1 MVKETSQ
8 KPASSSNTIL
18 IQGGIVIDP
27 GRVNGRADVLI
38 QHGKIVEVGFP
49 LKTPIRQDSSVI
61 ILEANGWIVAPGLV
75 DLHCHLREPGFEY
88 KETIATG
95 AASAVAGGFTSI
107 CCMPNTQPVNDNE
120 SITKFMLAKGEEAG
134 KARVFPIGAIT
145 RKSEGEELADIG
157 ELVEAGC
164 VAISDDGRPV
174 MNSLVM
180 RRALEYAKAFG
191 IPVVDHCEDLHL
203 TDGGCMNEGIV
214 STELGM
220 PGIPDASEEVMVAR
234 NLALADLTGVHVH
247 LAHLSTARSVELVR
261 HAKGQGLPVSAEVC
275 PHHFSITEEAV
286 RCYNSNAKMNPPL
299 RTDEDVRAL
308 KQGLVDGTID
318 VIATDHAPH
327 ALQEKQLE
335 FDTAPFGIVG
345 FETALPL
352 TLRLVDDGILSLEQA
367 IDKLTRAPSQLFHLP
382 VGTLQPGNHADV
394 VVFDPKEEW
403 VVDPT
408 QFHSKSQNTPFGGWT
423 VKGKVKMTLVG
434 GRVVYDAR

>member
-1 MVKETSQ
+1 MNEV
-8 KPASSSNTIL
+8 SSNQASTQTVC

-27 GRVNGRADVLI
+27 GHVNGRADVLI
-38 QHGKIVEVGFP
+38 QNGKIVEVGYP
-49 LKTPIRQDSSVI
+49 LKQSIIQDATAT
-61 ILEANGWIVAPGLV
+61 ILDASGWIVAPGFV

-95 AASAVAGGFTSI
+95 SASAVAGGFTSI

-120 SITKFMLAKGEEAG
+120 AITQFMLTKGQEAG

-145 RKSEGEELADIG
+145 KNSDGEELANIG

-191 IPVVDHCEDLHL
+191 VPVVDHCEDLHL
-203 TDGGCMNEGIV
+203 TDGGCMNEGVV

-261 HAKGQGLPVSAEVC
+261 HAKAQGLPVSAEVC
-275 PHHFSITEEAV
+275 PHHFSISEEAV
-286 RCYNSNAKMNPPL
+286 RGYQSNAKMNPPL
-299 RTDEDVRAL
+299 RTNEDMLAL
-308 KQGLVDGTID
+308 KQGIVDGTID

-327 ALQEKQLE
+327 AVQEKQLE
-335 FDTAPFGIVG
+335 FDSAPFGIVG

-352 TLRLVDDGILSLEQA
+352 TLQLVHDGVLSLEQA
-367 IDKLTRAPSQLFHLP
+367 LDKLTRAPAQLFHLP
-382 VGTLQPGNHADV
+382 VGSLLPGSLADV
-394 VVFDPKEEW
+394 VVFALEEEW
-403 VVDPT
+403 VVDPD
-408 QFHSKSQNTPFGGWT
+408 QFHSKSRNTPFGGMS
-423 VKGKVKMTLVG
+423 VKGKIKMTLVD
-434 GRVVYDAR
+434 GRLVYDAR

>member
-1 MVKETSQ
+1 MTKKTGQS
-8 KPASSSNTIL
+8 PTASHL
-18 IQGGIVIDP
+18 LCIQGGIVIDP
-27 GRVNGRADVLI
+27 GHVNGRADVLI
-38 QHGKIVEVGFP
+38 QDGNILEVGFP
-49 LKTPIRQDSSVI
+49 LMNPLCQDSSVTI
-61 ILEANGWIVAPGLV
+61 VNADGWIVSPGLV

-95 AASAVAGGFTSI
+95 AASAVAGGFTTI
-107 CCMPNTQPVNDNE
+107 CCMPNTQPVNDNAA
-120 SITKFMLAKGEEAG
+120 ITKFMLAQGQVAG

-145 RKSEGEELADIG
+145 KKSEGEELADIG
-157 ELVEAGC
+157 ELVDAGC

-203 TDGGCMNEGIV
+203 TDGGCMNEGMV

-220 PGIPDASEEVMVAR
+220 PGITDASEEVMVAR

-299 RTDEDVRAL
+299 RTDEDVQAL

-318 VIATDHAPH
+318 AIATDHAPH

-352 TLRLVDDGILSLEQA
+352 TLRLVHEGVLSLEQA
-367 IDKLTRAPSQLFHLP
+367 LDKLTRSPAQLFHLP
-382 VGTLQPGNHADV
+382 VGNLQPGSHADI
-394 VVFDPKEEW
+394 VVFDPHEEW

-408 QFHSKSQNTPFGGWT
+408 KFFSKSQNTPFGGWT
-423 VKGKVKMTLVG
+423 VRGKVKMTLVD
-434 GRVVYDAR
+434 GRMVYDAR

>member
-1 MVKETSQ
+1 MNE
-8 KPASSSNTIL
+8 ASSNQALTQTVC

-27 GRVNGRADVLI
+27 GHVNGRADVLI
-38 QHGKIVEVGFP
+38 QNGKIVEVGYP
-49 LKTPIRQDSSVI
+49 LKQSITQDATTVI
-61 ILEANGWIVAPGLV
+61 LDASGWIVAPGLV

-95 AASAVAGGFTSI
+95 SASAVAGGFTSI

-120 SITKFMLAKGEEAG
+120 AITKFMLTKGHEAG

-145 RKSEGEELADIG
+145 KNSDGEELANIG
-157 ELVEAGC
+157 ELVGAGC

-191 IPVVDHCEDLHL
+191 VPVVDHCEDLHL
-203 TDGGCMNEGIV
+203 TDGGCMNEGVV

-261 HAKGQGLPVSAEVC
+261 HAKAQGLPVSAEVC
-275 PHHFSITEEAV
+275 PHHFSISEEAV
-286 RCYNSNAKMNPPL
+286 RGYQANAKMNPPL
-299 RTDEDVRAL
+299 RTNEDMLAL

-327 ALQEKQLE
+327 AVQEKQLE
-335 FDTAPFGIVG
+335 FDSAPFGIVG

-352 TLRLVDDGILSLEQA
+352 TLQLVHDGVLSLEQA
-367 IDKLTRAPSQLFHLP
+367 LDKLTRAPAKLFHLP
-382 VGTLQPGNHADV
+382 VGSLSPGSLADV
-394 VVFDPKEEW
+394 VIFAPEEEW
-403 VVDPT
+403 VVDPE
-408 QFHSKSQNTPFGGWT
+408 QFQSKSRNTPFGGIS
-423 VKGKVKMTLVG
+423 VKGKVKMTLVD
-434 GRVVYDAR
+434 GRLVYDAR

>member
-1 MVKETSQ
+1 MTKQTGPSPTS
-8 KPASSSNTIL
+8 SHL
-18 IQGGIVIDP
+18 LCIQGGIVIDP
-27 GRVNGRADVLI
+27 GHVNGRADVLI
-38 QHGKIVEVGFP
+38 QDGSILEVGFP
-49 LKTPIRQDSSVI
+49 LTNPLCQDSSVT
-61 ILEANGWIVAPGLV
+61 ILNANGWIVAPGLV

-95 AASAVAGGFTSI
+95 AASAVAGGFTTI
-107 CCMPNTQPVNDNE
+107 CCMPNTQPVNDNAA
-120 SITKFMLAKGEEAG
+120 ITKFMLAQGQVAG

-145 RKSEGEELADIG
+145 KKSEGEELADIG
-157 ELVEAGC
+157 ELVDAGC

-203 TDGGCMNEGIV
+203 TDGGCMNEGMV

-299 RTDEDVRAL
+299 RTDEDVQAL

-318 VIATDHAPH
+318 AIATDHAPH

-352 TLRLVDDGILSLEQA
+352 TLRLVHEGVLSLEQA
-367 IDKLTRAPSQLFHLP
+367 LDKLTRSPAQLFHLP
-382 VGTLQPGNHADV
+382 VGNLQPGSHADI
-394 VVFDPKEEW
+394 VVFDPHEEW

-408 QFHSKSQNTPFGGWT
+408 KFFSKSQNTPFGGWT
-423 VKGKVKMTLVG
+423 VRGKVKMTLVD
-434 GRVVYDAR
+434 GRMVYDAR

>member
-1 MVKETSQ
+1 MTKKTGQS
-8 KPASSSNTIL
+8 PTASHL
-18 IQGGIVIDP
+18 LCIQGGIVIDP
-27 GRVNGRADVLI
+27 GHVNGRADVLI
-38 QHGKIVEVGFP
+38 QDGSILEVGFP
-49 LKTPIRQDSSVI
+49 LTNPLCQDSSVT
-61 ILEANGWIVAPGLV
+61 ILNANGWIVAPGLV

-95 AASAVAGGFTSI
+95 AASAVAGGFTTI
-107 CCMPNTQPVNDNE
+107 CCMPNTQPVNDNAA
-120 SITKFMLAKGEEAG
+120 ITKFMLAQGQVAG

-145 RKSEGEELADIG
+145 KKSEGEELADIG
-157 ELVEAGC
+157 ELVDAGC

-203 TDGGCMNEGIV
+203 TDGGCMNEGMV

-299 RTDEDVRAL
+299 RTDEDVQAL

-318 VIATDHAPH
+318 AIATDHAPH

-352 TLRLVDDGILSLEQA
+352 TLRLVHEGVLSLEQA
-367 IDKLTRAPSQLFHLP
+367 LDKLTRSPAQLFHLP
-382 VGTLQPGNHADV
+382 VGNLQPGSHADI
-394 VVFDPKEEW
+394 VVFDPHEEW

-408 QFHSKSQNTPFGGWT
+408 KFFSKSQNTPFGGWT
-423 VKGKVKMTLVG
+423 VRGKVKMTLVD
-434 GRVVYDAR
+434 GRMVYDAR

>member
-1 MVKETSQ
+1 MKNLSSQ
-8 KPASSSNTIL
+8 PTQSRIIC
-18 IQGGIVIDP
+18 IQGGTVIDP
-27 GRVNGRADVLI
+27 GHVNKRADVLI
-38 QHGKIVEVGFP
+38 QNGKIIEIGHP
-49 LKTPIRQDSSVI
+49 LKHAAAEDPSIM
-61 ILEANGWIVAPGLV
+61 ILDARGWIVSPGLV

-95 AASAVAGGFTSI
+95 SASAVAGGFTSI
-107 CCMPNTQPVNDNE
+107 CCMPNTQPVNDNAA
-120 SITKFMLAKGEEAG
+120 ITQFMLTKGEQAG
-134 KARVFPIGAIT
+134 KARIFPIGAIT
-145 RKSEGEELADIG
+145 KSSAGEELANIG

-203 TDGGCMNEGIV
+203 TDGGCMNEGVV

-234 NLALADLTGVHVH
+234 NLALAELTGVTVH

-261 HAKGQGLPVSAEVC
+261 HAKAQGLPVSAEVC
-275 PHHFSITEEAV
+275 PHHFSISEEAV
-286 RCYNSNAKMNPPL
+286 RGYKADAKMNPPL
-299 RTDEDVRAL
+299 RTDEDIVAL
-308 KQGLVDGTID
+308 KKGLTDGTID

-335 FDTAPFGIVG
+335 FDAAPFGIVG

-352 TLRLVDDGILSLEQA
+352 TLRLVHDGTLSLEQA
-367 IDKLTRAPSQLFHLP
+367 LDKLTRAPAQLFNLP
-382 VGTLQPGNHADV
+382 IGNLAPGNAADL
-394 VVFDPKEEW
+394 VVFDAEEEW
-403 VVDPT
+403 VVDPD
-408 QFHSKSQNTPFGGWT
+408 QFHSKSRNTPFSGMT
-423 VKGKVKMTLVG
+423 MKGKVKMTLVEG
-434 GRVVYDAR
+434 QLVYDSR

>member
-1 MVKETSQ
+1 MNE
-8 KPASSSNTIL
+8 ASSNQALTQTVC

-27 GRVNGRADVLI
+27 SHVNGRADVLI
-38 QHGKIVEVGFP
+38 QNGKIVEVAYP
-49 LKTPIRQDSSVI
+49 LKQSITQDASTT
-61 ILEANGWIVAPGLV
+61 ILDASGWIVAPGLV

-95 AASAVAGGFTSI
+95 SASAVAGGFTSI

-120 SITKFMLAKGEEAG
+120 ATTQFMLTKGQEAR

-145 RKSEGEELADIG
+145 KNSDGEELANIG
-157 ELVEAGC
+157 ELVGAGC

-191 IPVVDHCEDLHL
+191 VPVVDHCEDLHL
-203 TDGGCMNEGIV
+203 TDGGCMNEGVV

-261 HAKGQGLPVSAEVC
+261 HAKAQGLPVSAEVC
-275 PHHFSITEEAV
+275 PHHFSISEEAV
-286 RCYNSNAKMNPPL
+286 RGYQANAKMNPPL
-299 RTDEDVRAL
+299 RTNEDILAL

-327 ALQEKQLE
+327 AVQEKQLE

-352 TLRLVDDGILSLEQA
+352 TLQLVNDGVLSLEQA
-367 IDKLTRAPSQLFHLP
+367 LDKLTRAPAQLFHLP
-382 VGTLQPGNHADV
+382 VGSLSPGSLADV
-394 VVFDPKEEW
+394 VIFAPEEEW
-403 VVDPT
+403 VVDPE
-408 QFHSKSQNTPFGGWT
+408 QFQSKSCNTPFGGMT
-423 VKGKVKMTLVG
+423 VKGKVKMTLVD
-434 GRVVYDAR
+434 GRLVYDAR

>member
-1 MVKETSQ
+1 MIKETSQ
-8 KPASSSNTIL
+8 KPGSSNAIL

-49 LKTPIRQDSSVI
+49 LTTPTGQDSSVTI
-61 ILEANGWIVAPGLV
+61 FEANGWIVSPGLV

-95 AASAVAGGFTSI
+95 TASAVAGGFTSV

-120 SITKFMLAKGEEAG
+120 SITKFMLAKGAEAG

-145 RKSEGEELADIG
+145 RKSEGEELAEIG
-157 ELVEAGC
+157 ELVAAGC

-180 RRALEYAKAFG
+180 RRALDYAPAFG
-191 IPVVDHCEDLHL
+191 IPVVDHCDDLHL

-247 LAHLSTARSVELVR
+247 LAQLSTARSVELVR

-308 KQGLVDGTID
+308 KQGLADGTID
-318 VIATDHAPH
+318 AIATDHAPH

-352 TLRLVDDGILSLEQA
+352 TLRLVEEEIWSLERA
-367 IDKLTRAPSQLFHLP
+367 VDKLTRAPAQLFHLP
-382 VGTLQPGNHADV
+382 VGSLQPGNHADI

-423 VKGKVKMTLVG
+423 VKGKVKMTLVE

>member
-1 MVKETSQ
+1 MNE
-8 KPASSSNTIL
+8 ASSNQALTQTVC

-27 GRVNGRADVLI
+27 GHVNGRADVLI
-38 QHGKIVEVGFP
+38 QNGKIMEVGYP
-49 LKTPIRQDSSVI
+49 LKQTITQDTTTVI
-61 ILEANGWIVAPGLV
+61 LDASGWIVAPGLV

-95 AASAVAGGFTSI
+95 SASAVAGGFTAI

-120 SITKFMLAKGEEAG
+120 AITQFMLTKGQEAG

-145 RKSEGEELADIG
+145 KNSDGEELANIG
-157 ELVEAGC
+157 ELVGAGC

-191 IPVVDHCEDLHL
+191 VPVVDHCEDLHL
-203 TDGGCMNEGIV
+203 TDGGCMNEGLV

-261 HAKGQGLPVSAEVC
+261 HAKAQGLPVSAEVC
-275 PHHFSITEEAV
+275 PHHFSISEEAV
-286 RCYNSNAKMNPPL
+286 RGYQSNAKMNPPL
-299 RTDEDVRAL
+299 RTNEDMLAL

-327 ALQEKQLE
+327 AVQEKQLE
-335 FDTAPFGIVG
+335 FDSAPFGIVG

-352 TLRLVDDGILSLEQA
+352 TLQLVHDGVLSLEQA
-367 IDKLTRAPSQLFHLP
+367 LDKLTRAPAQLFHLP
-382 VGTLQPGNHADV
+382 VGSLSPGSLADV
-394 VVFDPKEEW
+394 VIFAPEEEW
-403 VVDPT
+403 VVDPE
-408 QFHSKSQNTPFGGWT
+408 QFQSKSRNTPFGGVS
-423 VKGKVKMTLVG
+423 VKGKVKMTLVD
-434 GRVVYDAR
+434 GRLVYDAR

>member
-1 MVKETSQ
+1 MKQT
-8 KPASSSNTIL
+8 SSNKALTSTVC

-27 GRVNGRADVLI
+27 GHVNGRADVLI
-38 QHGKIVEVGFP
+38 QNGKIVEVGYP
-49 LKTPIRQDSSVI
+49 LKQSIVQDDSI
-61 ILEANGWIVAPGLV
+61 TILDASGWIVAPGLV

-95 AASAVAGGFTSI
+95 SASAVAGGFTSI

-120 SITKFMLAKGEEAG
+120 AITQFMLIKGQEAG

-145 RKSEGEELADIG
+145 KNSDGEELANIG
-157 ELVEAGC
+157 ELVGAGC

-203 TDGGCMNEGIV
+203 TDGGCMNEGVV

-261 HAKGQGLPVSAEVC
+261 HAKTQGLPVSAEVC
-275 PHHFSITEEAV
+275 PHHFSISEEAV
-286 RCYNSNAKMNPPL
+286 RGYQANAKMNPPL
-299 RTDEDVRAL
+299 RTDEDILAL

-327 ALQEKQLE
+327 AVQEKQLE
-335 FDTAPFGIVG
+335 FDSAPFGIVG

-352 TLRLVDDGILSLEQA
+352 TLRLVQDGVLSLEQA
-367 IDKLTRAPSQLFHLP
+367 LDKLTRAPAKLFHLP
-382 VGTLQPGNHADV
+382 VGSLSPGSLADV
-394 VVFDPKEEW
+394 VIFAPEEEW
-403 VVDPT
+403 VVDPE
-408 QFHSKSQNTPFGGWT
+408 QFQSKSRNTPFGGMS
-423 VKGKVKMTLVG
+423 VKGKVKMTLVD
-434 GRVVYDAR
+434 GRLVYDAR

>member
-1 MVKETSQ
+1 MTKKTAQRSTS
-8 KPASSSNTIL
+8 SRLLCIH
-18 IQGGIVIDP
+18 GGIVIDP
-27 GRVNGRADVLI
+27 GHVNGRADVFI
-38 QHGKIVEVGFP
+38 QDGNIIEVGFP
-49 LKTPIRQDSSVI
+49 LTNPLCQDSSVT
-61 ILEANGWIVAPGLV
+61 ILEVNGWIVAPGLV

-95 AASAVAGGFTSI
+95 AASAVAGGFTAI
-107 CCMPNTQPVNDNE
+107 CCMPNTQPVNDNAA
-120 SITKFMLAKGEEAG
+120 ITKFMLGKGQDAG

-203 TDGGCMNEGIV
+203 TDGGCMNEGMV

-234 NLALADLTGVHVH
+234 NLSLAALTGVHVH

-286 RCYNSNAKMNPPL
+286 RGYNSNAKMNPPL
-299 RTDEDVRAL
+299 RTEEDVQAL

-352 TLRLVDDGILSLEQA
+352 TLRLVHEGVLSLEQA
-367 IDKLTRAPSQLFHLP
+367 LDKLTRSPAQLFHLP
-382 VGTLQPGNHADV
+382 VGSLEPGTHADI
-394 VVFDPKEEW
+394 VVFDPNEEW

-408 QFHSKSQNTPFGGWT
+408 QFLSKSQNTPFGGWT
-423 VKGKVKMTLVG
+423 VKGKVKMTLVEG
-434 GRVVYDAR
+434 KIVHDAR

>member
-1 MVKETSQ
+1 MIKKTGQ
-8 KPASSSNTIL
+8 HPTSSSL
-18 IQGGIVIDP
+18 LWIQGGIVIDP
-27 GRVNGRADVLI
+27 GHMNGRADVLI
-38 QHGKIVEVGFP
+38 QDGTIIEVGIP
-49 LKTPIRQDSSVI
+49 LKTPLCQDPSITI
-61 ILEANGWIVAPGLV
+61 IEANGWIVAPGLV

-95 AASAVAGGFTSI
+95 AASAVAGGFTTI
-107 CCMPNTQPVNDNE
+107 CCMPNTQPVNDNAG
-120 SITKFMLAKGEEAG
+120 ITKFILAKGQEAG
-134 KARVFPIGAIT
+134 KARVLPIGAIT

-203 TDGGCMNEGIV
+203 TDGGCMNEGMV

-299 RTDEDVRAL
+299 RTDEDVHAL

-318 VIATDHAPH
+318 AIATDHAPH

-352 TLRLVDDGILSLEQA
+352 TLRLVQEGVLSLEQA
-367 IDKLTRAPSQLFHLP
+367 LDKLTRSPAQLFHLP
-382 VGTLQPGNHADV
+382 VGSLQPGTHADM
-394 VVFDPKEEW
+394 VVFDPHEEW
-403 VVDPT
+403 AVDPT
-408 QFHSKSQNTPFGGWT
+408 QFLSKSQNTPFGGWT
-423 VKGKVKMTLVG
+423 VKGKVKMTLVE
-434 GRVVYDAR
+434 GRIVYDAR

>member
-1 MVKETSQ
+1 MNE
-8 KPASSSNTIL
+8 ASSNQALTRTVC

-27 GRVNGRADVLI
+27 GHVNGRADVLI
-38 QHGKIVEVGFP
+38 KNGKIVEVGYP
-49 LKTPIRQDSSVI
+49 LKQSITQDATAM
-61 ILEANGWIVAPGLV
+61 ILDASGWIVAPGLV

-95 AASAVAGGFTSI
+95 SASAVAGGFTAI
-107 CCMPNTQPVNDNE
+107 CCMPNTQPVNDNQA
-120 SITKFMLAKGEEAG
+120 ITQFMLTKGQEAG

-145 RKSEGEELADIG
+145 KNSNGEELANIG

-191 IPVVDHCEDLHL
+191 VPVVDHCEDLHL
-203 TDGGCMNEGIV
+203 TDGGCMNEGVV

-261 HAKGQGLPVSAEVC
+261 HAKSQGLPVSAEVC
-275 PHHFSITEEAV
+275 PHHFSISEEAV
-286 RCYNSNAKMNPPL
+286 RGYQANAKMNPPL
-299 RTDEDVRAL
+299 RTNEDMLAL

-327 ALQEKQLE
+327 AVQEKQLE
-335 FDTAPFGIVG
+335 FDSAPVGIVG

-352 TLRLVDDGILSLEQA
+352 TLQLVHDGVLSLEQA
-367 IDKLTRAPSQLFHLP
+367 LDKLTRAPAQLFHLP
-382 VGTLQPGNHADV
+382 VGSLSPGSLADV
-394 VVFDPKEEW
+394 VIFAPEEEW
-403 VVDPT
+403 VVAPE
-408 QFHSKSQNTPFGGWT
+408 QFQSKSRNTPFGGVS
-423 VKGKVKMTLVG
+423 VKGKVKMTLVE
-434 GRVVYDAR
+434 GRLVYDAR

>member
-1 MVKETSQ
+1 MTKQTGPSPTS
-8 KPASSSNTIL
+8 SHL
-18 IQGGIVIDP
+18 LCIQGGIVIDP
-27 GRVNGRADVLI
+27 GHVNGRADVLI
-38 QHGKIVEVGFP
+38 QDGSILEVGFP
-49 LKTPIRQDSSVI
+49 LTNPLCQDSSVT
-61 ILEANGWIVAPGLV
+61 ILNANGWIVAPGLV

-95 AASAVAGGFTSI
+95 AASAVAGGFTTI
-107 CCMPNTQPVNDNE
+107 CCMPNTQPVNDNAA
-120 SITKFMLAKGEEAG
+120 ITKFMLAQGQVAG

-145 RKSEGEELADIG
+145 KKSEGEELADIG
-157 ELVEAGC
+157 ELVDAGC

-203 TDGGCMNEGIV
+203 TDGGCMNEGMV

-299 RTDEDVRAL
+299 RTDEDVQAL

-318 VIATDHAPH
+318 AIATDHAPH

-352 TLRLVDDGILSLEQA
+352 TLRLVHEGVLSLEQA
-367 IDKLTRAPSQLFHLP
+367 LDKLTRSPAQLFHLP
-382 VGTLQPGNHADV
+382 VGNLQPGSHADI
-394 VVFDPKEEW
+394 VVFDPQEEW

-408 QFHSKSQNTPFGGWT
+408 KFFSKSQNTPFGGWT
-423 VKGKVKMTLVG
+423 VRGKVKMTLVD
-434 GRVVYDAR
+434 GRMVYDAR

>member
-1 MVKETSQ
+1 MNQ
-8 KPASSSNTIL
+8 ASSSQALTQTVC

-27 GRVNGRADVLI
+27 GHVNGRADVLI
-38 QHGKIVEVGFP
+38 QNGKIVEVGYP
-49 LKTPIRQDSSVI
+49 LKQSIIQDATTT
-61 ILEANGWIVAPGLV
+61 ILDASGWIVAPGLV

-95 AASAVAGGFTSI
+95 SASAVAGGFTSI

-120 SITKFMLAKGEEAG
+120 AITQFMLTKGQEAG

-145 RKSEGEELADIG
+145 KNSDGEELANIG
-157 ELVEAGC
+157 ELVGAGC

-191 IPVVDHCEDLHL
+191 VPVVDHCEDLHL
-203 TDGGCMNEGIV
+203 TDGGCMNEGVV

-261 HAKGQGLPVSAEVC
+261 HAKSQGLPVSAEVC
-275 PHHFSITEEAV
+275 PHHFSISEEAV
-286 RCYNSNAKMNPPL
+286 RGYQANAKMNPPL
-299 RTDEDVRAL
+299 RTNEDMLAL

-327 ALQEKQLE
+327 AVQEKQLE
-335 FDTAPFGIVG
+335 FDSAPFGIVG

-352 TLRLVDDGILSLEQA
+352 TLQLVHDGVLSLEQA
-367 IDKLTRAPSQLFHLP
+367 LDKLTRAPAQLFHLP
-382 VGTLQPGNHADV
+382 VGSLLPGSLADV
-394 VVFDPKEEW
+394 VVFAPEEEW
-403 VVDPT
+403 VVDPD
-408 QFHSKSQNTPFGGWT
+408 QFHSKSRNTPFGGMS
-423 VKGKVKMTLVG
+423 VKGKIKMTLVD
-434 GRVVYDAR
+434 GRLVYDAR

>member
-1 MVKETSQ
+1 MNE
-8 KPASSSNTIL
+8 ASSNQALTQTVC

-27 GRVNGRADVLI
+27 GHVNGRADVLI
-38 QHGKIVEVGFP
+38 QNGKIVEVGYP
-49 LKTPIRQDSSVI
+49 LKQSIIQDATAT
-61 ILEANGWIVAPGLV
+61 ILDASGWIVAPGLV

-95 AASAVAGGFTSI
+95 SASAVAGGFTSV

-120 SITKFMLAKGEEAG
+120 AITQFMLTKGQEAG

-145 RKSEGEELADIG
+145 KNSDGEELANIG
-157 ELVEAGC
+157 ELVGAGC

-191 IPVVDHCEDLHL
+191 VPVVDHCEDLHL
-203 TDGGCMNEGIV
+203 TDGGCMNEGVV
-214 STELGM
+214 STELGV

-261 HAKGQGLPVSAEVC
+261 HAKAQGLPVSAEVC
-275 PHHFSITEEAV
+275 PHHFSISEEAV
-286 RCYNSNAKMNPPL
+286 RGYQSNAKMNPPL
-299 RTDEDVRAL
+299 RTNEDMLAL

-327 ALQEKQLE
+327 AVQEKQLE
-335 FDTAPFGIVG
+335 FDSAPFGIVG

-352 TLRLVDDGILSLEQA
+352 TLQLVHDGFLSLEQA
-367 IDKLTRAPSQLFHLP
+367 LDKLTRAPAQLFHLP
-382 VGTLQPGNHADV
+382 VGSLSPGSLADV
-394 VVFDPKEEW
+394 VIFAPEEEW
-403 VVDPT
+403 VVDPERF
-408 QFHSKSQNTPFGGWT
+408 QSKSRNTPFGGMS
-423 VKGKVKMTLVG
+423 VKGKVKMTLVD
-434 GRVVYDAR
+434 GRLVYDAR

>member
-1 MVKETSQ
+1 MTKKTGQPPTTSQ
-8 KPASSSNTIL
+8 L
-18 IQGGIVIDP
+18 LCIQGGIVIDP
-27 GRVNGRADVLI
+27 GHVNGRADVLI
-38 QHGKIVEVGFP
+38 QDGNILEVGFP
-49 LKTPIRQDSSVI
+49 LTNPLYQDPFVT

-95 AASAVAGGFTSI
+95 AASAVAGGFTTI
-107 CCMPNTQPVNDNE
+107 CCMPNTQPVNDNAA
-120 SITKFMLAKGEEAG
+120 ITKFMLAQGQEAG

-145 RKSEGEELADIG
+145 KKSEGEELADIG
-157 ELVEAGC
+157 ELVDAGC

-203 TDGGCMNEGIV
+203 TDGGCMNEGMV

-299 RTDEDVRAL
+299 RTDEDVQAL

-318 VIATDHAPH
+318 AIATDHAPH

-352 TLRLVDDGILSLEQA
+352 TLRLVHEGVLSLEQA
-367 IDKLTRAPSQLFHLP
+367 LDKLTRSPAQLFHLP
-382 VGTLQPGNHADV
+382 VGSIRPGAYADI
-394 VVFDPKEEW
+394 VVFDPHEEW

-408 QFHSKSQNTPFGGWT
+408 KFLSKSQNTPFGGWT

-434 GRVVYDAR
+434 GRIVYDAR